1 VWLALS
7 HHRVSLS
14 QEELDALFD
23 KLDSEDK
30 KQRPVPFIPYLT
42 TKLHPYQEQVNDSRT
57 HAVYCPT
64 NHSPHTAMKTLR
76 IVTFRGWHG
85 ATENGP

>member
-64 NHSPHTAMKTLR
+64 NHPLPT
-76 IVTFRGWHG
+76 RGPPLSSCQDPLHR
-85 ATENGP
+85 PL